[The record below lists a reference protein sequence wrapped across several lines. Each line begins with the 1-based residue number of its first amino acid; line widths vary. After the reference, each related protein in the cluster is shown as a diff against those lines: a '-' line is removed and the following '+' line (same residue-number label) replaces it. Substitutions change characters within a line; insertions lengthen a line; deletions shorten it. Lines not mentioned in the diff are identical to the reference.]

1 MEKETTVP
9 LVILQ
14 NALEVNRRNLDKIY
28 WQKTFI
34 EYIKENNLKL
44 YKEAKKYTD
53 ELEKNNYFTEEE
65 KKKWGIK

>member
-53 ELEKNNYFTEEE
+53 KLEKNNYFTEEE

>member
-1 MEKETTVP
+1 MENNETAP
-9 LVILQ
+9 LGLLKI
-14 NALEVNRRNLDKIY
+14 ALSINRSNLAKMD
-28 WQKTFI
+28 WQEAFI